1 MHRRNS
7 VKSEGQQTQANLP
20 TYAGKGTAMLVL
32 TRKADEQIL
41 IGDDIKITLVRVRG
55 NSVRIGIDAPKNI
68 RVVRG
73 ELAARDASE
82 VSTPIVEREE
92 VFARPEAQ
100 PKYAGATNRL
110 ATVKNSVSVSGSDQN
125 EKDKHHASS
134 STPGHPNATESF
146 VKPASMTNTLE
157 KTKRPPLSAFV
168 SAT

>member
-7 VKSEGQQTQANLP
+7 VKSEGRLTQANLP

-92 VFARPEAQ
+92 VFARPEQQ
-100 PKYAGATNRL
+100 PKYSGATNRV
-110 ATVKNSVSVSGSDQN
+110 TPVKNNVSASRSGESEIDQR
-125 EKDKHHASS
+125 HASS
-134 STPGHPNATESF
+134 LAAANINAADSF
-146 VKPASMTNTLE
+146 VEPASMPDTLE
-157 KTKRPPLSAFV
+157 KTKRAPLSAFV

>member
-1 MHRRNS
+1 
-7 VKSEGQQTQANLP
+7 
-20 TYAGKGTAMLVL
+20 MLVL

-82 VSTPIVEREE
+82 GSAPIVEREE

-100 PKYAGATNRL
+100 TTYTGATNRI
-110 ATVKNSVSVSGSDQN
+110 ATVKNSVSVPSSGQSDT
-125 EKDKHHASS
+125 ETRHASS
-134 STPGHPNATESF
+134 SSPAHPNATNSF
-146 VKPASMTNTLE
+146 VKPASMPNTLE

>member
-1 MHRRNS
+1 
-7 VKSEGQQTQANLP
+7 
-20 TYAGKGTAMLVL
+20 MLVL

-41 IGDDIKITLVRVRG
+41 IGDEIKITLVRVRG

-82 VSTPIVEREE
+82 ASDPLVTREE

-100 PKYAGATNRL
+100 PKYTGATNRI
-110 ATVKNSVSVSGSDQN
+110 APPAKNSMSVSSSGQRETDN
-125 EKDKHHASS
+125 CHASS
-134 STPGHPNATESF
+134 SDAAHNHATDSF
-146 VKPASMTNTLE
+146 VEPASTPTTLE
-157 KTKRPPLSAFV
+157 TTQRAPLSAFV

>member
-1 MHRRNS
+1 
-7 VKSEGQQTQANLP
+7 
-20 TYAGKGTAMLVL
+20 MLVL

-73 ELAARDASE
+73 ELTARDATEGSA
-82 VSTPIVEREE
+82 PIIEREE

-100 PKYAGATNRL
+100 PKYAGATNRI
-110 ATVKNSVSVSGSDQN
+110 ASVKNNVSVSGSDQS
-125 EKDKHHASS
+125 EKDNHRASS
-134 STPGHPNATESF
+134 STLGHRNATESF
-146 VKPASMTNTLE
+146 VKPASMPNPLE
-157 KTKRPPLSAFV
+157 QTKRPPLSAFV